1 MRYAA
6 TLSLVAASLVGSV
19 ALPDC
24 VNAQNSS
31 TNPLD
36 RLFLEESDDT
46 PLYKILS
53 FNSVTAVQNYYGV
66 VSQQASLAQEF
77 FAGCNGCGANML
89 FTRFPDLPA
98 RAHLYGANISGMTIS
113 ELQTISGS
121 LKIMSQGYQLS
132 GTVNLSSVTGFGG
145 AGVRITNAL
154 NKNLPVEAVTTG
166 SSIAPQSV
174 SFTGSIDANILDVTA
189 VSSGAIQIGSAIN
202 GHGVSPGE
210 QVSAQLSGTPGGPGR
225 YLLFLHGLAKNYA
238 PVPTEAMTETYGV
251 LTVGSESSGAVAV
264 GQQVTGQGVP
274 ALTAIEA
281 NLSGSG
287 AGSTWVVNNLPG
299 VKPEPMNMTAA
310 PVLVR
315 YKTVTG
321 KTGNNGY
328 FFLQQNQNFLYTSSS
343 LSYMT
348 GTAAG
353 ALGLSQPK
361 VAFDSNARR
370 DY

>member
-1 MRYAA
+1 MRVTWGTGPALFPSWSFPASRHSVARADFAPCAVRLHRVHCSWGARREQRGRSRLQRGQPNHRRSRARPDLQHGRGHHGPWQRDRWCRPDMRERFAGREFPMRYAA

-77 FAGCNGCGANML
+77 FNGCNDCGANML

-98 RAHLYGANISGMTIS
+98 RAHLYGANISGMTIP

-132 GTVNLSSVTGFGG
+132 GTVNLSNVAGFGG

-154 NKNLPVEAVTTG
+154 NKR
-166 SSIAPQSV
+166 
-174 SFTGSIDANILDVTA
+174 
-189 VSSGAIQIGSAIN
+189 SA
-202 GHGVSPGE
+202 G
-210 QVSAQLSGTPGGPGR
+210 
-225 YLLFLHGLAKNYA
+225 
-238 PVPTEAMTETYGV
+238 
-251 LTVGSESSGAVAV
+251 
-264 GQQVTGQGVP
+264 
-274 ALTAIEA
+274 
-281 NLSGSG
+281 
-287 AGSTWVVNNLPG
+287 
-299 VKPEPMNMTAA
+299 
-310 PVLVR
+310 
-315 YKTVTG
+315 
-321 KTGNNGY
+321 
-328 FFLQQNQNFLYTSSS
+328 
-343 LSYMT
+343 
-348 GTAAG
+348 
-353 ALGLSQPK
+353 
-361 VAFDSNARR
+361 
-370 DY
+370 